1 MVVPTYL
8 VTLNALKPAN
18 ALTVAMVDVFSPTF
32 PLKLSSDKEMVGTGG
47 SSFLHEVK
55 IKDSDKRNTPA
66 NAGIFNKLFMLEK
79 INM

>member
-1 MVVPTYL
+1 
-8 VTLNALKPAN
+8 
-18 ALTVAMVDVFSPTF
+18 MVDVFSPTF

-55 IKDSDKRNTPA
+55 IKDSDNRNNPA